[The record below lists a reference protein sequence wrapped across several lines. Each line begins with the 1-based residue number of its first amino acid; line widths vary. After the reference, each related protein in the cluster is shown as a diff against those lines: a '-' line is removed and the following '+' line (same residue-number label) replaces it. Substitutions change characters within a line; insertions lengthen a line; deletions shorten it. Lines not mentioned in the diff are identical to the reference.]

1 MGSVVV
7 AAEDDAARTGFSR
20 QIYGRGDCDSAIR
33 VAQRY
38 QTDGPESPEEQEE
51 QQRRMA
57 SPPKDR
63 YWLAWFI
70 FCLLGMGCLL
80 PWNFFISGERKIRKM
95 AERKR
100 SISISFPSVRLLDVQ
115 VPKRIGHQLCLG
127 QHDER
132 RPHAAPKEVELV
144 SLHRFHDS
152 QCDLPAT
159 QRRFRTPLQV
169 LMHAALLEN
178 FC

>member
-1 MGSVVV
+1 
-7 AAEDDAARTGFSR
+7 
-20 QIYGRGDCDSAIR
+20 
-33 VAQRY
+33 
-38 QTDGPESPEEQEE
+38 
-51 QQRRMA
+51 
-57 SPPKDR
+57 
-63 YWLAWFI
+63 
-70 FCLLGMGCLL
+70 
-80 PWNFFISGERKIRKM
+80 M
-95 AERKR
+95 AERKC
-100 SISISFPSVRLLDVQ
+100 SLSISFPSVRLLDVQ

-132 RPHAAPKEVELV
+132 RPHAAPEEVELV
-144 SLHRFHDS
+144 SLNRLNDS